1 MWLSYLALN
10 ITLYASL
17 NGANSVFK
25 NMKVFMQ
32 QYKLNTRNL
41 TNHTAQLCL
50 ALVIVTLLY
59 QVMRSSLHPTHSH
72 GHWNGSHMRCIYSVT
87 TFMSCITVAKR
98 PCYGRLKLIR
108 AIILFVT
115 MHYFSSCIMEPA
127 NSNAC
132 CFGYH
137 CRRRSSDCCQE
148 GSQGTQ
154 KGILDFK

>member
-1 MWLSYLALN
+1 MRECENMWLSYLALN
-10 ITLYASL
+10 ITLYASP
-17 NGANSVFK
+17 NGTNSVFK

-72 GHWNGSHMRCIYSVT
+72 GHWNSSHMRCIFSVT

-98 PCYGRLKLIR
+98 PCYGRLKINPSYNFVRYLYYGAR
-108 AIILFVT
+108 QQQCMLFWLSLPT
-115 MHYFSSCIMEPA
+115 
-127 NSNAC
+127 AC
-132 CFGYH
+132 KWLLPLPLTE
-137 CRRRSSDCCQE
+137 RQ
-148 GSQGTQ
+148 Q
-154 KGILDFK
+154 K